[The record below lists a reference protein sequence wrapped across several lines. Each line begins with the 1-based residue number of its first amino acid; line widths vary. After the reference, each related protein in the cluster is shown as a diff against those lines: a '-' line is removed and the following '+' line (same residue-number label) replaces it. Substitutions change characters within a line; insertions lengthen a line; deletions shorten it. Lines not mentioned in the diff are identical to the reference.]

1 VINSAA
7 VKSRE
12 AVAAR
17 DALPE
22 RGPAW
27 WSVGE
32 LAALRDRP
40 RLRRIGVAWALAILA
55 SIAAGVANVRLGW
68 NGIELAIA
76 GLPFEV
82 TIYPPFVIAVLL
94 SLWLGPGWGAVPIYL
109 ANFASA
115 VASGLPA
122 PVAAL
127 FALAGVIETLMLW
140 GSLVALRVDP
150 DLRALRD
157 VVWYLAAG
165 LVAAVAGS
173 LAAIVWNASHGL
185 TPEAGLRIWRGWIVG
200 DLLQLA
206 IVVLPILLLAGPRVR
221 AWCDRQFVPPPR
233 RDFSYTH
240 AVGLL
245 VVTFLALGLVVFFG
259 VQRALESIE
268 AALPGIGDGRLLM
281 PRLREIVLVMA
292 LLSVALIVA
301 TGMFSTALAR
311 LGERQR
317 REALRDSLTG
327 CFNRRAFDRSFEV
340 ESERSRRLGLGLGV
354 LFLDL
359 DRFKALNDDHGHAAG
374 DLLLERFA
382 RRVEASLRETDLL
395 FRWGGEEFVVLMPHT
410 SASEVGKVAERV
422 RGAVA
427 AAPLAA
433 IAGIPDLGTTVS
445 IGATATVR
453 FPADPRELVH
463 IADEACYEAKRMG
476 RDRVIF
482 AG

>member
-1 VINSAA
+1 VSAP
-7 VKSRE
+7 
-12 AVAAR
+12 

-32 LAALRDRP
+32 LAALRGRP
-40 RLRRIGVAWALAILA
+40 RLRRIAGVWGLAIVA
-55 SIAAGVANVRLGW
+55 SVVAGVANVQLGW

-82 TIYPPFVIAVLL
+82 TIYPPFVLAVLL
-94 SLWLGPGWGAVPIYL
+94 SLWLGPAWGAVPIYL

-115 VASGLPA
+115 VASGLPV

-150 DLRALRD
+150 DLRAVRD
-157 VVWYLAAG
+157 VAWYLAAG

-185 TPEAGLRIWRGWIVG
+185 TPEAGQRIWRGWVVG
-200 DLLQLA
+200 DFLQLA
-206 IVVLPILLLAGPRVR
+206 LVVLPVLLLAGPRVR

-259 VQRALESIE
+259 VQRALQSIE
-268 AALPGIGDGRLLM
+268 SALGGIGDGRVLM

-292 LLSVALIVA
+292 LLSGALIVA

-327 CFNRRAFDRSFEV
+327 CFNRRAFERSFRV
-340 ESERSRRLGLGLGV
+340 ESERSRRLGLGVGI

-382 RRVEASLRETDLL
+382 RRVEENLRETDLL

-410 SASEVGKVAERV
+410 SAPEVGEVAERV
-422 RGAVA
+422 RAAVA
-427 AAPLAA
+427 AAPLASLV
-433 IAGIPDLGTTVS
+433 GIGEIGTTISV
-445 IGATATVR
+445 GATATVR
-453 FPADPRELVH
+453 FPGDPREIVH
-463 IADEACYEAKRMG
+463 VADEACYEAKRLG
-476 RDRVIF
+476 RDRVVL
-482 AG
+482 AGG